1 MSEKLEK
8 ARLYEIE
15 EAKNIPQ
22 EEKPAFHVSAPV
34 GWINDPNGFSVFKG
48 KVHLFYQYHPYSRD
62 WGPMH
67 WGHSVTEDM
76 IRWEQLPAALAPDQ
90 EYDREGCFSGSA
102 IEADG
107 KQALIYTGVTTEK
120 LPDGKEEVRQN
131 QCIAWGD
138 GKDYVKAEKNPV
150 VTGDMLPEKC
160 SRVDF
165 RDPKV
170 WEDNGTYHMLVGCRS
185 EEIPGQVVLFSSK
198 DLKEW
203 KFETIL
209 AENSTGEIGVM
220 WECPDFFPLG
230 DKHVLICSPQH
241 MRAKGYEFHN
251 GHNSLYFTGD
261 YDSEKHTFEKD
272 APVSLD
278 YGLDF
283 YAPQTTL
290 LPDGRRV
297 MIAWMK
303 SWDSCVI
310 KEKQRWQGMMTLP
323 RELEYRDG
331 KIWQKPVRE
340 IENYRKNR
348 CCYENVK
355 VGESL
360 SLEGVRGRMIDLT
373 VELQNADGIMDG
385 SRNSGNPNQEAL
397 GVYNEFRIEL
407 ARNEEY
413 TTVFTYDRKRQILE
427 IDRTWSG
434 VQRDVVCT
442 RKLQITDDRQNLKLR
457 FILDRSS
464 IELFINDGSKTAT
477 TVIPTPVEADEIL
490 FHSDGN
496 AVIQVEKYDIVL

>member
-165 RDPKV
+165 RDPKI

-209 AENSTGEIGVM
+209 AENKTGEIGVM
-220 WECPDFFPLG
+220 WECPDFFSLG
-230 DKHVLICSPQH
+230 EKHVLICSPQH

-297 MIAWMK
+297 MIAWMRMPK
-303 SWDSCVI
+303 PVESKDGTQWTGMMCLPRVVGIKNGQVTFEVHPNVKENFEEIDLTKVVLKL
-310 KEKQRWQGMMTLP
+310 KEKQPLWITTTLSEGE
-323 RELEYRDG
+323 ELEIGGYEICLEDG
-331 KIWQKPVRE
+331 KVVGNRE
-340 IENYRKNR
+340 RVFADMEGYHVENQTP
-348 CCYENVK
+348 K
-355 VGESL
+355 VGKSAKL
-360 SLEGVRGRMIDLT
+360 DIF
-373 VELQNADGIMDG
+373 VEENL
-385 SRNSGNPNQEAL
+385 
-397 GVYNEFRIEL
+397 IEIF
-407 ARNEEY
+407 
-413 TTVFTYDRKRQILE
+413 V
-427 IDRTWSG
+427 
-434 VQRDVVCT
+434 
-442 RKLQITDDRQNLKLR
+442 
-457 FILDRSS
+457 
-464 IELFINDGSKTAT
+464 NDGQYVLSHVVYGLGDTLNGK
-477 TVIPTPVEADEIL
+477 
-490 FHSDGN
+490 
-496 AVIQVEKYDIVL
+496 IQKVRVLK

>member
-102 IEADG
+102 IEVDG

-131 QCIAWGD
+131 QCLAWGD

-165 RDPKV
+165 RDPKI
-170 WEDNGTYHMLVGCRS
+170 WEDNGTYYMLVGSRS

-297 MIAWMK
+297 MIAWMRMPK
-303 SWDSCVI
+303 PVESKDGTQWIGMMCLPRVVGIKNGQVTFDVHPNVKENFEEI
-310 KEKQRWQGMMTLP
+310 DLTKVVLKLKEKQPLWITTTLSEGE
-323 RELEYRDG
+323 ELEIGGYEIRLEDGAVVGNRERVFADMEGYHVENQTPKVGKSAKLDIFVEENLIEIFVNDGQYVLSHVVYGLGDTLNG
-331 KIWQKPVRE
+331 KIQKVR
-340 IENYRKNR
+340 
-348 CCYENVK
+348 V
-355 VGESL
+355 
-360 SLEGVRGRMIDLT
+360 
-373 VELQNADGIMDG
+373 
-385 SRNSGNPNQEAL
+385 
-397 GVYNEFRIEL
+397 
-407 ARNEEY
+407 
-413 TTVFTYDRKRQILE
+413 
-427 IDRTWSG
+427 
-434 VQRDVVCT
+434 
-442 RKLQITDDRQNLKLR
+442 LK
-457 FILDRSS
+457 
-464 IELFINDGSKTAT
+464 
-477 TVIPTPVEADEIL
+477 
-490 FHSDGN
+490 
-496 AVIQVEKYDIVL
+496 

>member
-8 ARLYEIE
+8 ARLYEIQ
-15 EAKNIPQ
+15 EAENIPQ

-34 GWINDPNGFSVFKG
+34 GWINDPNGFSVFEE

-76 IRWEQLPAALAPDQ
+76 IRWVQFPAALAPDQ

-120 LPDGKEEVRQN
+120 LPDGKEEIRQN
-131 QCIAWGD
+131 QCLAFGD

-160 SRVDF
+160 SRIDF
-165 RDPKV
+165 RDPKI
-170 WEDNGTYHMLVGCRS
+170 WKEEGTYYMIVGSRS
-185 EEIPGQVVLFSSK
+185 EEISGQVALFSSL

-209 AENSTGEIGVM
+209 AENTTGEIGVM

-230 DKHVLICSPQH
+230 DRYVLICSPQH

-251 GHNSLYFTGD
+251 GHNSLYFIGT
-261 YDSEKHTFEKD
+261 YDKENHIFKREE
-272 APVSLD
+272 PVSLD

-303 SWDSCVI
+303 SWDNCVI
-310 KEKQRWQGMMTLP
+310 NEKQRWQGMMTLP
-323 RELEYRDG
+323 RELEYKDG
-331 KIWQKPVRE
+331 KIWQHPVRE
-340 IENYRKNR
+340 IENYRKNS
-348 CCYENVK
+348 CSYQAVEIK
-355 VGESL
+355 EEKQL
-360 SLEGVRGRMIDLT
+360 DGVRGRMIDLT
-373 VELQNADGIMDG
+373 VELMNAKASAGDGDY
-385 SRNSGNPNQEAL
+385 S
-397 GVYNEFRIEL
+397 EFQIEL
-407 ARNEEY
+407 AHNEEH
-413 TTVFTYDRKRQILE
+413 TTIFTYNRKKQTIE

-434 VQRDVVCT
+434 VYRDVLCT
-442 RKLQITDDRQNLKLR
+442 RKFQITDDRENLKLR

-464 IELFINDGSKTAT
+464 IELFVNDGSKTAT
-477 TVIPTPVEADEIL
+477 TVIPTPAEADEIL
-490 FHSDGN
+490 FHSDGK
-496 AVIQVEKYDIVL
+496 AVINVEKYDIVL

>member
-131 QCIAWGD
+131 QCLAWGD
-138 GKDYVKAEKNPV
+138 GKDYVKVEKNPI

-297 MIAWMK
+297 MIAWMQ
-303 SWDSCVI
+303 SWDSC
-310 KEKQRWQGMMTLP
+310 
-323 RELEYRDG
+323 D
-331 KIWQKPVRE
+331 
-340 IENYRKNR
+340 
-348 CCYENVK
+348 ENVK

-397 GVYNEFRIEL
+397 DVYNEFRIEL

-464 IELFINDGSKTAT
+464 IELFINDG
-477 TVIPTPVEADEIL
+477 
-490 FHSDGN
+490 N